1 MSGAGY
7 RAVLLR
13 GLAVWLLFMS
23 IETVLGTLRTLHV
36 EPVLGPL
43 RARQIAFPVGLATIA
58 LVVYLA
64 IRWISPRDTKQ
75 ALTLGLL
82 WAGLT
87 FAFELAIGV
96 FAMGLPVSAALADYD
111 PRRGGLMALGLLAL
125 VLMPE
130 AMRRL
135 RPVPA

>member
-1 MSGAGY
+1 MSGAS
-7 RAVLLR
+7 RHAFLLR
-13 GLAVWLLFMS
+13 GLAVWLLFMG
-23 IETVLGTLRTLHV
+23 IETVLGTLRTLYV

-43 RARQIAFPVGLATIA
+43 RARQIAFPVGLAVIA
-58 LVVYLA
+58 LVVHLT

-75 ALTLGLL
+75 ALALGLV

-111 PRRGGLMALGLLAL
+111 LRRGGLMALGLLAL

-135 RPVPA
+135 RQS

>member
-1 MSGAGY
+1 VNGGSR
-7 RAVLLR
+7 RAFLWR
-13 GLAVWLLFMS
+13 GLAVWLLFMGV
-23 IETVLGTLRTLHV
+23 ETVLGTLRTLYV

-43 RARQIAFPVGLATIA
+43 RARQTAFPLGLAVIA
-58 LVVYLA
+58 LVVYLT

-75 ALTLGLL
+75 ALALGLV

-96 FAMGLPVSAALADYD
+96 FAMGLPVAAALADYD

-135 RPVPA
+135 RQS